1 MSARLDIVTVVAV
14 VVDNPKLD
22 VDAVNSDEQGQPR
35 PRPRPRPRIP
45 RPSFT
50 PQILLQEPPDQIF
63 AYLISFFQLQLDRLS
78 LVSLPCLLQ
87 LSLSRICDSSVLDP
101 HRRAL

>member
-1 MSARLDIVTVVAV
+1 MSACVDIVTVVAV

-22 VDAVNSDEQGQPR
+22 VDAAHRGEQGQ
-35 PRPRPRPRIP
+35 PRPRPRIP

-63 AYLISFFQLQLDRLS
+63 AYLISFFNCNLTVSLLCLF
-78 LVSLPCLLQ
+78 LVSSNYP
-87 LSLSRICDSSVLDP
+87 
-101 HRRAL
+101 

>member
-1 MSARLDIVTVVAV
+1 MSACVDIVTVVV
-14 VVDNPKLD
+14 GDPKLD
-22 VDAVNSDEQGQPR
+22 IDVVNSDEQPQ
-35 PRPRPRPRIP
+35 PRPRPRIP

-78 LVSLPCLLQ
+78 PVSLPCPFK

-101 HRRAL
+101 HRHAL